1 MRNRLANLPTGF
13 VWVLFFS
20 LLTVVAFPSLTLAGS
35 QEEEKDYGLRTYSDK
50 PFSRDGFITAGTAP
64 EDVQLETA
72 TIRFDP
78 QDLSGI
84 YRSVAGGWESPGPNV
99 PPMTVEGRVVLA
111 ERVSPDQV
119 ADPASEIQSL
129 RSTGND
135 PQFLCAPQGF
145 PRLWLDQELIEN
157 IHLEDRLLQLSQ
169 WDQTL
174 REIWMDGR
182 ALPTPEDIAELGQTF
197 YGYSVG
203 QWEGDTLI
211 VETVGLDERNW
222 IDDDW
227 GYPFSSE
234 VRFEERYR
242 RVAPDA
248 ISVQFT
254 LYDPKYYATP
264 WVGNLKPW
272 RRMPRAF
279 VTHVGWFGLYSGVT
293 EAICAPMNEEE
304 FHLRNEPVYAN

>member
-13 VWVLFFS
+13 VWVLVLFVS
-20 LLTVVAFPSLTLAGS
+20 TLVAFPSVTLAGL
-35 QEEEKDYGLRTYSDK
+35 QEEQEEKDYGLRIYSDK
-50 PFSRDGFITAGTAP
+50 PFSRDGFITPESSPEAGM
-64 EDVQLETA
+64 LETA
-72 TIRFDP
+72 AIRFDP

-99 PPMTVEGRVVLA
+99 PPMTVEGRAVIA
-111 ERVSPDQV
+111 ERVSPDNV
-119 ADPASEIQSL
+119 PNPAL
-129 RSTGND
+129 GND

-174 REIWMDGR
+174 REIWIDGR
-182 ALPTPEDIAELGQTF
+182 PLPTPEDIAELGQTF

-203 QWEGDTLI
+203 RWERDTLI

-222 IDDDW
+222 IDDDT

-234 VRFEERYR
+234 ARWEERYR

-248 ISVQFT
+248 ITVQYT

-264 WVGNLKPW
+264 WVGDVKPW
-272 RRMPRAF
+272 RRMPRDF

-293 EAICAPMNEEE
+293 EAICAPMNEAE
-304 FHLRNEPVYAN
+304 FHLRNEPAYADLPQPD

>member
-1 MRNRLANLPTGF
+1 MRNRLANVPTGF
-13 VWVLFFS
+13 VWLLLFLVSTVL
-20 LLTVVAFPSLTLAGS
+20 AFPSVTLARV
-35 QEEEKDYGLRTYSDK
+35 QEEKDYGLRTYSDK
-50 PFSRDGFITAGTAP
+50 PFSEDGFITP
-64 EDVQLETA
+64 ESSAESGGLETA
-72 TIRFDP
+72 AIRFDP

-99 PPMTVEGRVVLA
+99 PPMTLEGRAKLA
-111 ERVSPDQV
+111 ERVSPDNV
-119 ADPASEIQSL
+119 PNPAL
-129 RSTGND
+129 GND

-182 ALPTPEDIAELGQTF
+182 PLPTPEDIAELGQTF

-203 QWEGDTLI
+203 RWEGDTLI

-222 IDDDW
+222 IDDDT
-227 GYPFSSE
+227 GYPFSSGA
-234 VRFEERYR
+234 RFEERYR

-248 ISVQFT
+248 ITVQYT
-254 LYDPKYYATP
+254 LYDPQYYATP
-264 WVGNLKPW
+264 WVGDSKPW

-293 EAICAPMNEEE
+293 EAICAPMNEAE
-304 FHLRNEPVYAN
+304 FHLRNEPAYADLPQPD